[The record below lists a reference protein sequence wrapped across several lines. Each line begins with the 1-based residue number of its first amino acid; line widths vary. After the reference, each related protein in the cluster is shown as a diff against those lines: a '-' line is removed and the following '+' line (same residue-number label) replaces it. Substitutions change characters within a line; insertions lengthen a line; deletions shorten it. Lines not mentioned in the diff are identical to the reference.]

1 MNASEPCPPLHRLR
15 FDDPGPPRRTTLADG
30 TRAWLLTRYA
40 DVYQVL
46 DDTRFRRSPPRG
58 SNAPLPIAPNLA
70 NSPDALPRQE
80 GAEHLRLRHLF
91 QRMLNP
97 RAVGHMEPWVVDAID
112 QVLDELVERGS
123 PADLVDGFTNP
134 LPIMVMSRLLDI
146 PDVNEEQL
154 LRWAAHA
161 LADTTRD
168 AAEVADATRELA
180 EFTADIVA
188 RRRRTPGEDLVSVVV
203 KAADRDGSVPER
215 QLIALV
221 NLLVVGGHH
230 TTSTMLGNILLF
242 LLAERPQDWA
252 RLGADETAAGALAER
267 LLHLI
272 PVGDPQRPRP
282 LYATEDAEICGV
294 TIRSGDIVM
303 ADRLTASHDPEAF
316 PAPFSGLFTPLENP
330 TLAFGAGPHYCP
342 GAWLARTELR
352 HGLHRLAARLPGL
365 RLTTPPNAT
374 EWRSG
379 SITRSP
385 LHLPAT
391 W

>member
-1 MNASEPCPPLHRLR
+1 MTASEPHLPLHRLR
-15 FDDPGPPRRTTLADG
+15 FDDPGPPRGTRLADG
-30 TRAWLLTRYA
+30 TRAWLLTRYT
-40 DVYQVL
+40 DVCQAL

-58 SNAPLPIAPNLA
+58 SNAPFPTASNLA

-80 GAEHLRLRHLF
+80 GDEHLRLRHLF

-97 RAVGHMEPWVVDAID
+97 RAVGHMEPWVVGAID
-112 QVLDELVERGS
+112 QVLDELVGRGS

-134 LPIMVMSRLLDI
+134 LPMMVMNRLLDI
-146 PDVNEEQL
+146 PDVGQEQL
-154 LRWAAHA
+154 LRWSAHA
-161 LADTTRD
+161 LADATRD
-168 AAEVADATRELA
+168 TAEVADVTRELT

-203 KAADRDGSVPER
+203 QAADHDGSIPEP
-215 QLIALV
+215 QLLALV

-230 TTSTMLGNILLF
+230 TTSTMLGNSLLF
-242 LLAERPQDWA
+242 LLTERPQDWV
-252 RLGADETAAGALAER
+252 RLGADETAASFLTER

-272 PVGDPQRPRP
+272 PLGDPQRPRP
-282 LYATEDAEICGV
+282 LYATEDAEIGGA
-294 TIRSGDIVM
+294 TIRSGDVVM
-303 ADRLTASHDPEAF
+303 ADRLMAGHDPEAF
-316 PAPFSGLFTPLENP
+316 PDPFADLFAPLESP

-365 RLTTPPNAT
+365 RLTTPLDAT

-385 LHLPAT
+385 LHLPAA